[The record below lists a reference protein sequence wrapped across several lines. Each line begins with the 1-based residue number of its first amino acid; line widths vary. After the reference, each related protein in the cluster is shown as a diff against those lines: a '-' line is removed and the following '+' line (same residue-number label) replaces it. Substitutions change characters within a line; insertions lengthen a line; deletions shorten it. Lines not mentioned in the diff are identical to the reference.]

1 MGKTKVFS
9 PYLGPAAWN
18 GARLHLPLEVRLNG
32 APFGAPEAGRDMAF
46 GFPQLIAHAARTRRL
61 GAGTIIG
68 SGTVSNAD
76 AAYGFGSIVE
86 RRAVETAANGKPTT
100 PYLRPGDRVRIE
112 MRDRQGRSLFGAIDQ
127 EVVRYE
133 GAR

>member
-1 MGKTKVFS
+1 MTSRAGERAA
-9 PYLGPAAWN
+9 GRPAAWN

-76 AAYGFGSIVE
+76 AAYGFGCIVE
-86 RRAVETAANGKPTT
+86 RRAVEAAANGTPTT
-100 PYLRPGDRVRIE
+100 LYLRPGDRVRIE